1 MNKGVQLVL
10 DAVVDYLPCPL
21 DINDGTITGTD
32 PDDEEKVITLKQDP
46 DEALG
51 AIAFKIMTDPF
62 VGRITFV
69 RVYTGTLKSGSY
81 VFNSVSGEKERI
93 GRLLQMH
100 ANNRTEIEEIPAGN
114 IGAVVGLKGTK
125 TGDTLCND
133 THPIVLERMNFPE
146 PVISI
151 SVEPKTKADQEKM
164 GVALNKLAE
173 EDPSF
178 KVYTNPETNQ
188 TIISGMGELHLE
200 ILVDRMKREFK
211 VEANT
216 GAPQVAYRE
225 TITQPVIDQQGVHK
239 KQTGGRGQFG
249 DVTITFEPISAE
261 ERKADPEL
269 KDETIFE
276 NKIVG

>member
-1 MNKGVQLVL
+1 MNNGEIK
-10 DAVVDYLPCPL
+10 
-21 DINDGTITGTD
+21 GTD
-32 PDDEEKVITLKQDP
+32 PDDSEKEVTLKQDP
-46 DEALG
+46 KDALG

-81 VFNSVSGEKERI
+81 VLNSVSGQKERI
-93 GRLLQMH
+93 GRLRQMH
-100 ANNRTEIEEIPAGN
+100 ANNRTEIDEIRAGN
-114 IGAVVGLKGTK
+114 IGAVIGLKDTK
-125 TGDTLCND
+125 TGDTLCD
-133 THPIVLERMNFPE
+133 ETHPIVLERMNFPE

-178 KVYTNPETNQ
+178 KVFSNPETNQ

-225 TITQPVIDQQGVHK
+225 TITQAVVDQQ
-239 KQTGGRGQFG
+239 
-249 DVTITFEPISAE
+249 
-261 ERKADPEL
+261 
-269 KDETIFE
+269 
-276 NKIVG
+276 

>member
-1 MNKGVQLVL
+1 MSNGEIKG
-10 DAVVDYLPCPL
+10 
-21 DINDGTITGTD
+21 TE
-32 PDDEEKVITLKQDP
+32 PDDSEKEVTLKQDP
-46 DEALG
+46 KDALG

-81 VFNSVSGEKERI
+81 VLNSVSGQKERI

-100 ANNRTEIEEIPAGN
+100 ANNRTEIDEIPAGN
-114 IGAVVGLKGTK
+114 IGAVIGLKDTK
-125 TGDTLCND
+125 TGDTLCD
-133 THPIVLERMNFPE
+133 ETHPIVLERMNFPE

-178 KVYTNPETNQ
+178 KVFSNPETNQ

-225 TITQPVIDQQGVHK
+225 TITQAVVDQQ
-239 KQTGGRGQFG
+239 
-249 DVTITFEPISAE
+249 
-261 ERKADPEL
+261 
-269 KDETIFE
+269 
-276 NKIVG
+276 